1 MYRPD
6 ITVLGPLGVKHQVT
20 YLLDYYVSQLTSL
33 TSLYLSNHVVNF
45 SRIDDGPLLSF
56 QGRSSSYSY
65 VHASLF
71 QATDRVMSLALCPQV
86 VSQAPQHFR
95 SSETQATCEGLLCPP
110 VCLLGHF
117 PSLRLVR
124 VRAIHRQEFLKV
136 DIDHW
141 HIPIWTAHS
150 TFHFL

>member
-20 YLLDYYVSQLTSL
+20 YLLDHYVSQFTSL

-95 SSETQATCEGLLCPP
+95 SSEKQNTCKGCFARQSVFSVISFHSGL
-110 VCLLGHF
+110 
-117 PSLRLVR
+117 S
-124 VRAIHRQEFLKV
+124 RAVHPQEFSKV
-136 DIDHW
+136 DVEH
-141 HIPIWTAHS
+141 
-150 TFHFL
+150 